1 MSGLKIS
8 TSAYNRAI
16 PHTRSDGILMKL
28 TSLNLLSSTL
38 ASSLRL
44 WNGTWGNRPGHTPA
58 QEMEL
63 FDIEDDGQCR
73 LVREALTEL
82 NLDVAI
88 YPCPQGGK
96 RFAARRKKLAPKAEA
111 GPLLHDLNTG
121 TVVQSAAR
129 IVPYLFENY
138 GTQAVP
144 MRLRQSLPNA
154 LLAQLASLARGP
166 FALRAQASKQPKQLL
181 TLYSFESSPFS
192 RLVRERLCELELPYH
207 LINLGKLEWADMGP
221 ASFRFAPGPYQP
233 LAGSKR
239 AEFLEKYGKVQV
251 PFLIDPNYKVEMF
264 ESQEI
269 LQYINKTYAK

>member
-1 MSGLKIS
+1 
-8 TSAYNRAI
+8 
-16 PHTRSDGILMKL
+16 
-28 TSLNLLSSTL
+28 
-38 ASSLRL
+38 
-44 WNGTWGNRPGHTPA
+44 
-58 QEMEL
+58 MEL
-63 FDIEDDGQCR
+63 FDAEDDAQCR

-96 RFAARRKKLAPKAEA
+96 RFLTRRNKLAPKADG

-121 TVVQSAAR
+121 HVLHSAAR

-138 GTQAVP
+138 GTQPVP
-144 MRLRQSLPNA
+144 MRLAQSLPNA
-154 LLAQLASLARGP
+154 VLGRLASLARGP
-166 FALRAQASKQPKQLL
+166 FGLRAQPSRQPKQLL

-221 ASFRFAPGPYQP
+221 AAFRFIPGPYHPQ
-233 LAGSKR
+233 AGSKR
-239 AEFLEKYGKVQV
+239 AAFLEKYGKVQV
-251 PFLIDPNYKVEMF
+251 PFLLDPNYKVEMF

-269 LQYINKTYAK
+269 LHYLNKTYAK